1 MAKRSKSFRR
11 YASGGNPRFSTLDA
25 GLTAMRQQTDT
36 QVRQLEKLS
45 SQREKQDNIF
55 VRALESKL
63 AREAENRKEI
73 YEIEE
78 IAPRKMRADALEKN
92 NQRRQDRFQ
101 QTIKEQEDLA
111 STWGELSP
119 TMAEASFKLASSVQ
133 DYVNIQNAAD
143 DYEDLIQSGYLDKLS
158 KFNSVKE
165 KEGQKV
171 FSQATDLFN
180 KKAAHY
186 LKTGDLTSKKEAEVM
201 LYQLKTRN
209 PKLRDK
215 IVADVKADIQG
226 FISDTISMLEDPNS
240 ENPVKVDHTN
250 VAKIIQFRGAE
261 VCRQLG
267 INPKS
272 KSGLEIQ
279 KAFRTEGLKYE
290 KQYTLG
296 YEYNRDSKVVNDSV
310 DLIKVSHQNNDYEGA
325 NDNWKIMSSTY
336 STLPVESRT
345 GEWSAPINVNP
356 KESFKDLAIELMHNP
371 RYANNWTLF
380 SEEVLGKNAANKYGY
395 VIVNPEGDI
404 TKKHN
409 RILGKHPNLEN
420 ELLIEWGRI
429 HEGVK
434 KTEQKAIEAKQTV
447 DAVEFINRV
456 NSDEYYRKPE
466 NQGKLWED
474 FKSYQ
479 NNPIAVAAL
488 GRSLAFS
495 DETINKGLLKSQ
507 LFRDLRSGN
516 TSSIIESWISAPE
529 GDQDINWAHAT
540 LFDLADELEVEV
552 NELDNRLVSIGKG
565 AVDTIINDN
574 VLTKNRHGSADEQL
588 HKDMAAFM
596 LNYYVNNRNKFD
608 STKAAWE
615 ASKAQLNFMLGI
627 DANGIPIDP
636 HPDTRIRGYGEFK
649 HRVGSTGDSRV
660 IFLSRTGTVYGNTS
674 SGEIK
679 EVIDGDNKEVKSKK
693 QKLDYLI
700 NAVAIEAQN
709 HFSDKLLYEAATTTG
724 HTANHPILHQIYPA
738 LKKLGMEPKDFLQEV
753 IQTRF
758 PNTKEQ
764 KDLFVR
770 TVGSDWCDEHFK
782 PATNIKNPN
791 DKLMAV
797 CMDRVSK
804 QTGEKLHSLAL
815 YASINPKVKEWLLDK
830 RNELLETQ
838 VEESDGR

>member
-63 AREAENRKEI
+63 AREAENRKEV

-78 IAPRKMRADALEKN
+78 IAPRKMRADALETN
-92 NQRRQDRFQ
+92 NQRRQERFR

-279 KAFRTEGLKYE
+279 KAFRKEGLKYE

-325 NDNWKIMSSTY
+325 NNNWKIMSSTY

-345 GEWSAPINVNP
+345 GEWSVPINVNP

-409 RILGKHPNLEN
+409 RILGKHPTLEN

-434 KTEQKAIEAKQTV
+434 KTEQKAIEAKQTADASEFV
-447 DAVEFINRV
+447 DKVKTGF
-456 NSDEYYRKPE
+456 YRKPE
-466 NQGKLWED
+466 NQGNLWKD
-474 FKSYQ
+474 FKPFQ
-479 NNPIAVAAL
+479 NNPVAIAAL
-488 GRSLAFS
+488 GRSLGFA
-495 DETINKGLLKSQ
+495 DESLDPDLLHNT
-507 LFRDLRSGN
+507 LFKALRSGD
-516 TSSIIESWISAPE
+516 TEAIVSAWISADE
-529 GDQDINWAHAT
+529 SNQEINFAYES
-540 LFDLADELEVEV
+540 LGELAEVLHQPIDK
-552 NELDNRLVSIGKG
+552 LDNKLVKIGDAKLTSIIK
-565 AVDTIINDN
+565 DN
-574 VLTKNRHGSADEQL
+574 ALNKSRHFSVEGMDKE
-588 HKDMAAFM
+588 MASFIATYFIQ
-596 LNYYVNNRNKFD
+596 NRNNYD
-608 STKAAWE
+608 TADQTYQAAMTE
-615 ASKAQLNFMLGI
+615 LNAMLGI
-627 DANGIPIDP
+627 DADGNLLP
-636 HPDTRIRGYGEFK
+636 PDSKTRIRGFGQFA
-649 HRVGSTGDSRV
+649 HRVGTTGNNQV
-660 IFLSRTGTVYGNTS
+660 VFLSKLGTLYGNSS
-674 SGEIK
+674 SGE
-679 EVIDGDNKEVKSKK
+679 VQGMLDGDMKAFDSRESKIN
-693 QKLDYLI
+693 YLV
-700 NAVAIEAQN
+700 NVVANEAQDN
-709 HFSDKLLYEAATTTG
+709 FTDEALLEVFNSNG
-724 HTANHPILHQIYPA
+724 HIANHPLLEQIYPH
-738 LKKLGMEPKDFLQEV
+738 LKKLKLTKKEFLDRVGFARSGE
-753 IQTRF
+753 
-758 PNTKEQ
+758 EG
-764 KDLFVR
+764 KDLFVQM
-770 TVGSDWCDEHFK
+770 TGPDWCESTYDGPK
-782 PATNIKNPN
+782 VISNLN
-791 DKLMAV
+791 DKIMSTCFSRYREQLGLEPWEAAMLGSSNLKV
-797 CMDRVSK
+797 R
-804 QTGEKLHSLAL
+804 E
-815 YASINPKVKEWLLDK
+815 YIINKLDK
-830 RNELLETQ
+830 GEPDE
-838 VEESDGR
+838 

>member
-11 YASGGNPRFSTLDA
+11 YASGGNPRFSTLNA
-25 GLTAMRQQTDT
+25 GLTEMRQQSDT
-36 QVRQLEKLS
+36 QIRQLEKLS

-55 VRALESKL
+55 VRALENKL
-63 AREAENRKEI
+63 AREAENRKEV

-78 IAPRKMRADALEKN
+78 IAPRKMRSDALEKN

-119 TMAEASFKLASSVQ
+119 TMAEASFKLASSVE

-279 KAFRTEGLKYE
+279 KAFRKEGLKYE
-290 KQYTLG
+290 QQYTLG

-310 DLIKVSHQNNDYEGA
+310 DLIKVSHQNNDYESA
-325 NDNWKIMSSTY
+325 NNNWKIMSSTY

-356 KESFKDLAIELMHNP
+356 KESFKDLAIELMYNP

-380 SEEVLGKNAANKYGY
+380 SEEVLGKNSANKYGY

-409 RILGKHPNLEN
+409 RILGKHPTLEN
-420 ELLIEWGRI
+420 ELLVEWGRI

-434 KTEQKAIEAKQTV
+434 KTEKKAIEAKQTV
-447 DAVEFINRV
+447 DASEFVDKVKNGF
-456 NSDEYYRKPE
+456 YRKPE
-466 NQGKLWED
+466 NQGKLWKD

-488 GRSLAFS
+488 GRSLGFA
-495 DETINKGLLKSQ
+495 DESLDPNLLHNT
-507 LFRDLRSGN
+507 LFKALRSGD
-516 TSSIIESWISAPE
+516 TEAIVSAWISADE
-529 GDQDINWAHAT
+529 SNQEINFAYES
-540 LFDLADELEVEV
+540 LGELAEVLHQPIDK
-552 NELDNRLVSIGKG
+552 LDNKLVGIGKSK
-565 AVDTIINDN
+565 VDTIINDN
-574 VLTKNRHGSADEQL
+574 VLTKNRHGSADVRL
-588 HKDMAAFM
+588 HKDMAAYM
-596 LNYYVNNRNKFD
+596 LNYYINNRDKFD
-608 STKAAWE
+608 SAQAAWE
-615 ASKAQLNFMLGI
+615 ASEAQLNYMLGI
-627 DANGIPIDP
+627 DANGIPIKADS
-636 HPDTRIRGYGEFK
+636 DTRIRGYGEFR
-649 HRVGSTGDSRV
+649 HRVGSTGDPRV
-660 IFLSRTGTVYGNTS
+660 VFLSRTGTVYGNTS

-679 EVIDGDNKEVKSKK
+679 EVFDGDNKEVKSKK
-693 QKLDYLI
+693 QKGNYLI
-700 NAVAIEAQN
+700 NAVAIEAQD
-709 HFSDKLLYEAATTTG
+709 HFSDVLLLEAASTNG
-724 HTANHPILHQIYPA
+724 HTANHPLLHQIYPH
-738 LKKLGMEPKDFLQEV
+738 LEKLGMNRTQFLKEV
-753 IQTRF
+753 INKRF

-764 KDLFVR
+764 KDKFVE
-770 TVGSDWCDEHFK
+770 TIGSDWCDEHFK
-782 PATNIKNPN
+782 PAQNIKNPN

-797 CMDRVSK
+797 CMDRVSIQLDTPK
-804 QTGEKLHSLAL
+804 FILAL
-815 YASINPKVKEWLLDK
+815 QASANPKVREWLLKERDK
-830 RNELLETQ
+830 IQPEVT
-838 VEESDGR
+838 DGGE

>member
-25 GLTAMRQQTDT
+25 GLTAMRQQSDT
-36 QVRQLEKLS
+36 QIRQLEKLS

-55 VRALESKL
+55 IRALESKL
-63 AREAENRKEI
+63 SREADNRKEV

-78 IAPRKMRADALEKN
+78 INPRKMRADALETN

-111 STWGELSP
+111 NTWGELSP
-119 TMAEASFKLASSVQ
+119 TLAEASFKLASATQ
-133 DYVNIQNAAD
+133 DYINIQNATD
-143 DYEDLIQSGYLDKLS
+143 DYKELVQSGYLNDLS
-158 KFNSVKE
+158 KFQDIQVKE
-165 KEGQKV
+165 GNKIV
-171 FSQATDLFN
+171 SAHVDLIN
-180 KKAAHY
+180 KKAAEY
-186 LKTGDLTSKKEAEVM
+186 LKTGDPTVKKEHDVL
-201 LYQLKTRN
+201 LYKYKTRN
-209 PKLRDK
+209 PKLQDLK
-215 IVADVKADIQG
+215 AADIEADIDG
-226 FISDTISMLEDPNS
+226 FVRDFISMMEDPNS

-250 VAKIIQFRGAE
+250 VAALLQFRGAE
-261 VCRQLG
+261 VCRQIG
-267 INPKS
+267 VNPKS
-272 KSGLEIQ
+272 KAGLRIM
-279 KAFRTEGLKYE
+279 KAFRKKGLEYQE
-290 KQYTLG
+290 QYTLG
-296 YEYNRDSKVVNDSV
+296 YEYNRDSAVVNDSV
-310 DLIKVSHQNNDYEGA
+310 DFIKDSHKNNNYESA
-325 NDNWKIMSSTY
+325 NNNWKIMNSTY

-345 GEWSAPINVNP
+345 GEWSVPINVNP

-380 SEEVLGKNAANKYGY
+380 SEEVLGKNAENKFGY
-395 VIVNPEGDI
+395 EIVNPD
-404 TKKHN
+404 KKAKNPNHN
-409 RILGKHPNLEN
+409 RILGRHPNLEN

-434 KTEQKAIEAKQTV
+434 KTEKKAIEAKQTV

-565 AVDTIINDN
+565 TVDTIINDN

-679 EVIDGDNKEVKSKK
+679 EVLDGNKTKK
-693 QKLDYLI
+693 QKTNFLMD
-700 NAVAIEAQN
+700 AVAIQSQD
-709 HFSDKLLYEAATTTG
+709 HFSDALLLEAAATNG
-724 HTANHPILHQIYPA
+724 HTANHPILNQIYPH
-738 LKKLGMEPKDFLQEV
+738 LKKLGIERKDFLQEV
-753 IQTRF
+753 INKRF
-758 PNTKEQ
+758 PNSKDQ
-764 KDLFVR
+764 KDKFVQ
-770 TVGSDWCDEHFK
+770 TIGSDWCDEHFK
-782 PATNIKNPN
+782 PAQNIKNPN

-804 QTGEKLHSLAL
+804 QTNIPISFLAL
-815 YASINPKVKEWLLDK
+815 YASVNPKVKEF
-830 RNELLETQ
+830 LLEQRNT
-838 VEESDGR
+838 EETDGGE